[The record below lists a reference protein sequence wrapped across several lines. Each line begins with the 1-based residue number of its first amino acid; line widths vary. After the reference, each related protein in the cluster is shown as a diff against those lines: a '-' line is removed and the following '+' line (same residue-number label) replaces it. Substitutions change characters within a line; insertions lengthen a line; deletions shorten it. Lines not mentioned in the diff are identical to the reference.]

1 MSNAY
6 KTYQTLYCD
15 FGFIQKVYTTS
26 NDKFKQLYLFL
37 TNLNKRINF
46 VFNIPKSKL
55 DVPIKDS
62 YNDYTITS
70 LISILKHTYSR
81 DNFIDDEKIS
91 LKKFIKEHNYNVIV
105 FCNKNNDNINILR
118 SYGIIAINSS
128 MLMLT
133 PDILDDLMTEN
144 GRYLEKTKTLSWEE
158 ILPQN
163 ANQCNSVI
171 IIDQYIL
178 QNEDKLKH
186 NINDILETIIPKK
199 LEIEFH
205 IAIFCNFE
213 ANNKNYNIE
222 KRFNDILKHLN
233 DKNVPNSKN
242 ISITIYDSKN
252 KFHDR
257 YIITNNHFIESGA
270 GFVIFNNSKK
280 LGNSTIIRS
289 CYPFLISS
297 EFQNIA
303 YRHILTELTQIKQNC
318 TNFDIEEKKQYE
330 FFGNKSGKAPHRL
343 IDRK

>member
-1 MSNAY
+1 MS
-6 KTYQTLYCD
+6 KIYQTFYCD
-15 FGFIQKVYTTS
+15 FGFIQKVVSKDQLFNHLDEFLRYLILD
-26 NDKFKQLYLFL
+26 DKKHIKL
-37 TNLNKRINF
+37 
-46 VFNIPKSKL
+46 VFNIPDNQKKHILEKKL
-55 DVPIKDS
+55 E
-62 YNDYTITS
+62 DYTPFENLIYTLLPNSTYEYIEDITN
-70 LISILKHTYSR
+70 LT
-81 DNFIDDEKIS
+81 
-91 LKKFIKEHNYNVIV
+91 KFISDHNYNVIV
-105 FCNKNNDNINILR
+105 FCNKNNDDINILR

-133 PDILDDLMTEN
+133 PEILDDLMTEN

-186 NINDILETIIPKK
+186 NINDILGTIIPKK

-233 DKNVPNSKN
+233 DKNVPNTKN

-318 TNFDIEEKKQYE
+318 TNFDIKEKKQYE

-343 IDRK
+343 IDN